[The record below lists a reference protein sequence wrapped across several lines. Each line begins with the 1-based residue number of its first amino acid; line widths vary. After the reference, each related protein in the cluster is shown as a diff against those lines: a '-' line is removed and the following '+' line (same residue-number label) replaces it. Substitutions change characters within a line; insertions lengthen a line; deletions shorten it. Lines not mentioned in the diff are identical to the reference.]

1 MSFSAFVFFAVM
13 FLTTVGTR
21 SREDCR
27 DSWHSGFW
35 PIKVTFWLGLLIVP
49 FFMPSGVF
57 KVYGKA
63 AELGP
68 IILRLTCCIR
78 SLSFAKCWSLRFGHV
93 GVRSLIFS
101 VRYEKV
107 CIIKLMCGFC
117 NKGPRSVF
125 DLR

>member
-1 MSFSAFVFFAVM
+1 M

-21 SREDCR
+21 SKEDCR

-63 AELGP
+63 PNLEP
-68 IILRLTCCIR
+68 IILR
-78 SLSFAKCWSLRFGHV
+78 F
-93 GVRSLIFS
+93 
-101 VRYEKV
+101 
-107 CIIKLMCGFC
+107 
-117 NKGPRSVF
+117 
-125 DLR
+125 